1 MAESN
6 AAWSAIADLVDVV
19 ERDDATA
26 AREVG
31 PLFRR
36 AFGDELPDFPRHFVL
51 RYLGGGPPVPLG
63 YYHVTPWEGCYLAGG
78 MVFDERVYRRLSPE
92 HRARIRASGGAMEF
106 LTRRTHA
113 MLTDA
118 IAVFGHVG
126 DPRAERVDLRAG
138 YVHTPHSHVMV
149 CWQRSLPPAER
160 EALVARVAALG
171 PF

>member
-1 MAESN
+1 M
-6 AAWSAIADLVDVV
+6 
-19 ERDDATA
+19 
-26 AREVG
+26 
-31 PLFRR
+31 P
-36 AFGDELPDFPRHFVL
+36 
-51 RYLGGGPPVPLG
+51 
-63 YYHVTPWEGCYLAGG
+63 
-78 MVFDERVYRRLSPE
+78 PE

-113 MLTDA
+113 MLIDA

-138 YVHTPHSHVMV
+138 YVHTRHPHVMV

>member
-1 MAESN
+1 MNRLSQFAL
-6 AAWSAIADLVDVV
+6 SALLA
-19 ERDDATA
+19 ATA
-26 AREVG
+26 SASMAQKQTPLERGKYLMEGVVACG
-31 PLFRR
+31 NCHLQRGPQGEPLFDK
-36 AFGDELPDFPRHFVL
+36 GLS
-51 RYLGGGPPVPLG
+51 
-63 YYHVTPWEGCYLAGG
+63 GG
-78 MVFDERVYRRLSPE
+78 MVFDERVYRRLPPG

-149 CWQRSLPPAER
+149 CWQRSLPTAER